1 MRILFCG
8 TPEFSVPPL
17 QQLHAAGHEIIA
29 VFTQPDKARGRGQQ
43 QQKTP
48 VKQAAENLG
57 ITVHQPVG
65 MKDADTR
72 ALIAGYQA
80 DLMVVVAYGVIIPP
94 AVLELPRLGCWNIH
108 ASLLPRWR
116 GAAPIHRA
124 ILAGD
129 KETGV
134 CIMQMEA
141 GLDTGP
147 VYLCE
152 KTPIDSQDTAGT
164 LHDRLSEMGART
176 IVKAVQ
182 MAEEKMLPAAQKQDD
197 NLATYAHKLHKSE
210 SAINWQQP
218 AAVIERQIRAFNPWP
233 GSQTKIQGETLKIWH
248 AQVIEHDHS
257 HITPGDIVHADA
269 ESLVIQCGKNRLSLG
284 EVQRAGKKR
293 MAIGPFMRAKTDW
306 YRNE

>member
-72 ALIAGYQA
+72 ALIACYQA

>member
-43 QQKTP
+43 RQKTP
-48 VKQAAENLG
+48 VKQAAEDLG

-65 MKDADTR
+65 MKNDDTR
-72 ALIAGYQA
+72 ALIAGYQV
-80 DLMVVVAYGVIIPP
+80 DLMVVVAYGVIIPQ
-94 AVLELPRLGCWNIH
+94 AVLDMPRLGCWNIH

-129 KETGV
+129 NKTGV

-152 KTPIDSQDTAGT
+152 ETAITPQDTTGR
-164 LHDRLSEMGART
+164 LHDRLSELGAET
-176 IVKAVQ
+176 IVKALQ
-182 MAEEKMLPAAQKQDD
+182 MAEEKTLPTAKKQD
-197 NLATYAHKLHKSE
+197 NSLATYAHKLHKSE
-210 SAINWQQP
+210 SAIDWQQP

-233 GSQTKIQGETLKIWH
+233 GTQTTIQGETLKIWH
-248 AQVIEHDHS
+248 AQVIEHNHS
-257 HITPGDIVHADA
+257 RITPGDIVHADA
-269 ESLVIQCGKNRLSLG
+269 ESLVIQCGENRLSLR
-284 EVQRAGKKR
+284 EVQRAGKQR

-306 YRNE
+306 YSR